1 MAADRPLYRMA
12 VRLFGVLPEWLQ
24 DLIAHFV
31 SPSFYVGTSPF
42 VTRDDGR
49 LLLVRHSYKPAWGT
63 PGGLINRGEEAD
75 ACAVREAREEVG
87 LEIEVSGEPTVV
99 VDPRQ
104 RRIEYVCRARVVDGV
119 DPDSFVISSP
129 EIVEIAWF
137 DANDLPELQDHAAES
152 LVALLRAEMH
162 RGAQPPDPT

>member
-1 MAADRPLYRMA
+1 MAADRPIYRLA
-12 VRLFGVLPEWLQ
+12 VRVFALLPDRLR
-24 DLIAHFV
+24 DFIAHTV

-63 PGGLINRGEEAD
+63 PGGLMNRGEHAD
-75 ACAVREAREEVG
+75 ACAIREAWEEVG
-87 LEIEVSGEPTVV
+87 LRIEIAGEPTVV

-137 DANDLPELQDHAAES
+137 EPGDMPELQDHAAES

-162 RGAQPPDPT
+162 RGPTTS